1 MSGTDAAFTD
11 VLNRFF
17 LATSVDE
24 CRRLLENHAELLVN
38 RAGRESLHL
47 LDL

>member
-1 MSGTDAAFTD
+1 MPDLTD

-24 CRRLLENHAELLVN
+24 CRRLLENLRELLS
-38 RAGRESLHL
+38 ESAQ
-47 LDL
+47 DNE